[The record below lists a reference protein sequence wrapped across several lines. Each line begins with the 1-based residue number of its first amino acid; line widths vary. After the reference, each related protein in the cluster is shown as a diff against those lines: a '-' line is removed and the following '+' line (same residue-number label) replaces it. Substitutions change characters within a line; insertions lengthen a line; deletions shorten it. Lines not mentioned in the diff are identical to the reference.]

1 MPRRRTE
8 SNLKPKAFY
17 PELTYVLL
25 EQDSELYKTA
35 YIIVKKEKGIYVV
48 MKREQA
54 TQSQKL
60 MVFVLTMSLYGLA
73 TLFTELIP
81 KFQVGIVEF
90 SVEYFLFIPL
100 VLGMLFDPLS
110 AALGA
115 ATGELVFSEIMLGQ
129 FGGLGEVEKF
139 ITVTI
144 GIYVAGRLVRNPKNQ
159 KMVGIAAML
168 GVIVQQFLGTMVDI
182 LKVQFAIEDFEAVE
196 GLPEAVAVT
205 EGFAFLNDVLF
216 SGILFC
222 LLPTL
227 FLVPR
232 LYGKIEPLLG
242 MQPRTENTALSA
254 IGVKTAIVCVI
265 AFLGAIAA
273 EFLAESGFELVS
285 WEADWAESTGAMAV
299 GMLIAAV
306 AAVVVLVIMK
316 KNAERAQ
323 MQK

>member
-1 MPRRRTE
+1 M
-8 SNLKPKAFY
+8 N
-17 PELTYVLL
+17 
-25 EQDSELYKTA
+25 
-35 YIIVKKEKGIYVV
+35 IKKKGDIL
-48 MKREQA
+48 MKQEQA

-81 KFQVGIVEF
+81 KFQVGIIEF

-100 VLGMLFDPLS
+100 VLAMLFDPLS

-144 GIYVAGRLVRNPKNQ
+144 GVYVAGRLVRNPKNQ
-159 KMVGIAAML
+159 KLVGIATIL

-182 LKVQFAIEDFEAVE
+182 LKVQFAIEDFEAVA
-196 GLPEAVAVT
+196 GLPESVFAT

-227 FLVPR
+227 FLVPK

-242 MQPRTENTALSA
+242 MQPRTENTALPS
-254 IGVKTAIVCVI
+254 IGIKMVIGCVI
-265 AFLGAIAA
+265 AFIGAIAA
-273 EFLAESGFELVS
+273 EFLAESGFELIE
-285 WEADWAESTGAMAV
+285 WEADWAESTGAMAT
-299 GMLIAAV
+299 GMLVAAIV
-306 AAVVVLVIMK
+306 AVVVLVVMK
-316 KNAERAQ
+316 KNAEKVKIQ
-323 MQK
+323 N